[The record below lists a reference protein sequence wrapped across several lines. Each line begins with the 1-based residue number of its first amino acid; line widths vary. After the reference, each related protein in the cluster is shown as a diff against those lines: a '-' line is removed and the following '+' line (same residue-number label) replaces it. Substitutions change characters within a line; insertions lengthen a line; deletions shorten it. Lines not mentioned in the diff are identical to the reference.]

1 MATAGSP
8 AEPSSPQRL
17 PSGFEDAELI
27 RRAQLGSAAAFEQL
41 VLSYG
46 PAVHRFLVLRLRN
59 DGDVRDTLQ
68 ETFTAAWQGLPS
80 LQSPH
85 KFRPWLLGIAAHK
98 AADVVRARGAVGDH
112 ELELHGRE
120 DETLFEIREAIV
132 ALPPLSRDVLLLR
145 YVLQLSEEEVALA
158 LGVRLGTVKSRTARA
173 RAALSELLA

>member
-1 MATAGSP
+1 MASAGSS

-17 PSGFEDAELI
+17 PSALEDPELI

-46 PAVHRFLVLRLRN
+46 PSVHRFLVLRLRN
-59 DGDVRDTLQ
+59 DGDARDTLQ
-68 ETFTAAWQGLPS
+68 ETFTAAWQGLPG

-85 KFRPWLLGIAAHK
+85 RFRSWLLGIAAHK
-98 AADVVRARGAVGDH
+98 AADVVRARGPVGDH

-120 DETLFEIREAIV
+120 DETLFEIREAIA

-158 LGVRLGTVKSRTARA
+158 LGMRIGTVKSRTARA